1 MMNNK
6 SNELKKAM
14 TEIEEVMRKYD
25 IGGFVTLQDG
35 LGNGEF
41 KMFVDTPTWSMIR
54 FLPKKNPSDGLA
66 VHLKLYSKI
75 KKIETN
81 RTVNMVFN
89 AQGVLG
95 MMFLCI
101 DEIKAKIQTQIEVV
115 SGKGKFSFGDNEF

>member
-25 IGGFVTLQDG
+25 IGGFVSLQDG

-66 VHLKLYSKI
+66 VHLKLYSKT
-75 KKIETN
+75 KKIETE
-81 RTVNMVFN
+81 RTVNMLFN
-89 AQGVLG
+89 AQDVLG